1 MQAMIKEKNSKPR
14 SHTELRRGDLQ
25 RATYTRPLAT
35 SRPIPE
41 AATEGDLQGLP
52 GSTAK
57 PTRVTAE
64 VGLVDVI

>member
-14 SHTELRRGDLQ
+14 SHTELRREDPQ
-25 RATYTRPLAT
+25 RATYTRPLVP

>member
-1 MQAMIKEKNSKPR
+1 MERTLQAMIKEKNSKPR

-41 AATEGDLQGLP
+41 AATEGLP

-57 PTRVTAE
+57 PTRVMAE